1 MTRTATALLFAGLLF
16 AGSAPT
22 ALAEDPPA
30 AVAMDPGAIVE
41 GLGSDEISA
50 RVTAAEAASGT
61 QDAKVEKALLKAL
74 DDDVLQV
81 RAAVIEALAARAGA
95 SSKKTAAKAL
105 ARRMAKLRKSDEN
118 LSEELLVI
126 DALRKLAQKDTID
139 ALVDD
144 VGIDTPS
151 EIAEARMMA
160 VANVPDAKAIE
171 ALIGVLQKGRR
182 RGRGNHPEYASRA
195 LQSATGERFGR
206 DPDKWREWWK
216 GAEDGFDFVAAS
228 KRRADQEDRQAER
241 EERRARRGEGGNREG
256 GERRRRRGG
265 EGGDDGGTPPERQ
278 D

>member
-22 ALAEDPPA
+22 ALAQDPPA

-41 GLGSDEISA
+41 GLGSDEITA

-95 SSKKTAAKAL
+95 TSKKTVAKAL

-118 LSEELLVI
+118 VSEELLVI
-126 DALRKLAQKDTID
+126 DALRKLAQKETID

-151 EIAEARMMA
+151 VMS
-160 VANVPDAKAIE
+160 
-171 ALIGVLQKGRR
+171 
-182 RGRGNHPEYASRA
+182 SRHT
-195 LQSATGERFGR
+195 SATTVVYQILR
-206 DPDKWREWWK
+206 DWP
-216 GAEDGFDFVAAS
+216 
-228 KRRADQEDRQAER
+228 
-241 EERRARRGEGGNREG
+241 GGQG
-256 GERRRRRGG
+256 S
-265 EGGDDGGTPPERQ
+265 
-278 D
+278 